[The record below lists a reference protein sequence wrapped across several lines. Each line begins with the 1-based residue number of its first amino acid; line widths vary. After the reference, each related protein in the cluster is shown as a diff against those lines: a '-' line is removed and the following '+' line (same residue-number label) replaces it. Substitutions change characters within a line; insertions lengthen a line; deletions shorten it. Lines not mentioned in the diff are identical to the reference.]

1 MRADFGALCQVR
13 VIYSACIAQQLS
25 PSTECS
31 SACSASCLALGTQTS
46 PAVGGSPYLLSEL
59 LQEAVPVALQCVGR
73 QTCEKQ
79 RVQSS
84 PRVPIPG
91 GHGSGAACEHGEV
104 GMGVLQGAHP
114 PPSVPTPSA
123 QPPAAKGLTAG
134 SRPQRWPW
142 AVLGQG
148 KALSWH

>member
-1 MRADFGALCQVR
+1 M
-13 VIYSACIAQQLS
+13 
-25 PSTECS
+25 
-31 SACSASCLALGTQTS
+31 
-46 PAVGGSPYLLSEL
+46 GGSPYLLSEL

-79 RVQSS
+79 WVQSS

-114 PPSVPTPSA
+114 LAEDDTSVMPEGIPLWLLHFPSSHSLPFFETKHHS
-123 QPPAAKGLTAG
+123 
-134 SRPQRWPW
+134 
-142 AVLGQG
+142 G
-148 KALSWH
+148 KSPIPFPHVQ